1 MCVPFSITLMG
12 LSFAAVACLGCGG
25 VLSNMYG
32 QFASPNHP
40 DYYPVETS
48 CKWNINVPKGYRIR
62 VEFVRFELEE
72 HSAECDYDR
81 VNVSSPNG
89 TRYTIKNGH
98 DNYSLLAVG
107 SLQVFSSQSM
117 CQSPISKGRHTNR
130 FYHIKT

>member
-1 MCVPFSITLMG
+1 MG

-25 VLSNMYG
+25 VLSNMHG
-32 QFASPNHP
+32 LFASPNHP

-48 CKWNINVPKGYRIR
+48 CKWNISVPKGYRIR

-89 TRYTIKNGH
+89 TREKQIKNGR
-98 DNYSLLAVG
+98 DVMILCMAACRSTSSL
-107 SLQVFSSQSM
+107 
-117 CQSPISKGRHTNR
+117 
-130 FYHIKT
+130 